1 MFSST
6 YVGTA
11 ERSLPKV
18 SRTARKSTSNS
29 PRRDNARNIS
39 HQAQDR
45 LNRMG
50 KRVEELARYSAHH
63 GGTDDY
69 WRRFDEMMRI
79 EVDAQAIWSHQ
90 RRSEARQAAQS

>member
-1 MFSST
+1 
-6 YVGTA
+6 
-11 ERSLPKV
+11 
-18 SRTARKSTSNS
+18 
-29 PRRDNARNIS
+29 
-39 HQAQDR
+39 
-45 LNRMG
+45 MG

-90 RRSEARQAAQS
+90 RRSETRQAAQS